1 MADTPVTYKPLR
13 GRGSSVIARTRLWE
27 GPDHLLF
34 VTSWPSGEGYRRF
47 FFRDIQAL
55 VIRSTPRRMWINI
68 ILFVLAAITV
78 GPILAFSDRGFASL
92 MSAGIVGGFWLLL
105 VLLNSLLGP
114 TCETHIQTA
123 IQTERISSLGRLLTA
138 QKVLARIQPHILAA
152 QSESESATLQPIA

>member
-1 MADTPVTYKPLR
+1 MADTPVIYKPLR

-34 VTSWPSGEGYRRF
+34 VTSWPTGEGYRRF

-55 VIRSTPRRMWINI
+55 VIRNTSRRMWVNI

-78 GPILAFSDRGFASL
+78 GPILAFSDRGSASL
-92 MSAGIVGGFWLLL
+92 TAAGIVGGFWLLL

-123 IQTERISSLGRLLTA
+123 IQTERISSLGRLRTA
-138 QKVLARIQPHILAA
+138 QKVLARIQPRILAA
-152 QSESESATLQPIA
+152 QSESETATLQPIA